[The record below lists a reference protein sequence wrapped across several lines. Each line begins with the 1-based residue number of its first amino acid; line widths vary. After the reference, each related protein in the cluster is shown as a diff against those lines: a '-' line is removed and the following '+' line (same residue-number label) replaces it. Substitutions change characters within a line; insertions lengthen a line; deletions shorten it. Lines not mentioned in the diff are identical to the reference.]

1 MRLRGHRSFSLPV
14 VLFTA
19 TYAGGLISAA
29 VIRVPADQPSI
40 QAAINAGAN
49 GDTVS
54 VAPGTY
60 SENINFMGKALTVIS
75 EQGAA
80 VTVIDGGAH
89 DSVAAFVSG
98 EGRGS
103 VLSGFT
109 LQNGLSSFNTPGF
122 GDGGGIWI
130 RNSSPTIQNNAIT
143 NNRACEG
150 VGIFVNSGSPLI
162 QGNTISNNLQS
173 GCSGGVGG
181 GGISL
186 LGGPAA
192 QILNNV
198 IERNVLTSADGG
210 GISMFSAG
218 SPTISGNIIRLNTVS
233 GISPC
238 AEGGGISMVNQSDA
252 LIVNNVITGNSAG
265 CGGGIYWGVPSGD
278 RGPYVVNNTLA
289 GNTAPQ
295 GSAIFAIGFQSQ
307 ALFINNIVV
316 SSAAS
321 TALYCDGTYSSVPP
335 VVTFNDV
342 FAPSGTAFGGV
353 CAGAQ
358 GSNGN
363 ISADPLFASQ
373 AAGDYHLLQG
383 SPAIDAGTANQ
394 APLTDFDG
402 TARPLDGNGD
412 GTAAFDMGAY
422 EFIPV
427 DRIPP
432 VTVANA
438 SPGPGPGNW
447 NNTNVTVSLN
457 ATDNST
463 GSGVKQIQYSLA
475 GAQTGGPF
483 VVSGSSASITI
494 TAAGATTLSYF
505 ATDNAG
511 NVETAK
517 SLTINIDRSAPFT
530 SASPSPLPSGGD
542 WNKTNVAVTLSAID
556 NPGGSGVKQ
565 IQYSLAGAQSG
576 GPFIVPGSSGTFTIS
591 SEGTTTV
598 SYYAS
603 DIAGNAES
611 AKILSVSLDKT
622 APVIS
627 GMPAPNCTLSP
638 AKHQMV
644 QVAVVTAT
652 DALSGV
658 ASLNVTAT
666 SNEPDSG
673 TGGGD
678 LPGDIVINGGVV
690 QLRAERSPGGKGRI
704 YTITAVATD
713 VAGNS
718 STATATCT
726 VPK

>member
-1 MRLRGHRSFSLPV
+1 MGLRGHRSVSIPLVFL
-14 VLFTA
+14 
-19 TYAGGLISAA
+19 AGACASGFMSAA
-29 VIRVPADQPSI
+29 VIRVPTDQPSI
-40 QAAINAGAN
+40 QAAISAAAN

-60 SENINFMGKALTVIS
+60 SENLNFMGKALTVIS

-80 VTVIDGGAH
+80 VTVIDGGAR
-89 DSVAAFVSG
+89 DSVAVFNSG

-109 LQNGLSSFNTPGF
+109 LQNGSSTFSTPGF

-130 RNSSPTIQNNAIT
+130 RNSSPTIQNNVIT

-150 VGIFVNSGSPLI
+150 IGIFVNSGSPLI
-162 QGNTISNNLQS
+162 QGNTINNNLQS

-181 GGISL
+181 GGIGL

-192 QILNNV
+192 QILGNV
-198 IERNVLTSADGG
+198 IEKNVLGSANGG
-210 GISMFSAG
+210 GISMFGAG
-218 SPTISGNIIRLNTVS
+218 SPTISGNIIRQNTVS
-233 GISPC
+233 GLSPC
-238 AEGGGISMVNQSDA
+238 AEGGGIWLVNQSDA
-252 LIVNNVITGNSAG
+252 LIVNNVISGNSAG
-265 CGGGIYWGVPSGD
+265 CGGGIYGSVPSGN

-307 ALFINNIVV
+307 AQFINNIVV
-316 SSAAS
+316 SSASS

-353 CAGAQ
+353 CAGAL

-363 ISADPLFASQ
+363 ISADPLFANQ

-383 SPAIDAGTANQ
+383 SPAIDAGTVNQ
-394 APLTDFDG
+394 APPTDFDG
-402 TARPLDGNGD
+402 TTRPLDGNGD
-412 GTAAFDMGAY
+412 GVAAFDIGAY
-422 EFIPV
+422 EFAPV
-427 DRIPP
+427 DRTPP
-432 VTVANA
+432 VTGAIA
-438 SPGPGPGNW
+438 SPAPGPGNW

-457 ATDNST
+457 ATDNPT
-463 GSGVKQIQYSLA
+463 GSGVKQIQYSLT
-475 GAQTGGPF
+475 GAQTGGPI
-483 VVSGSSASITI
+483 VVTGSSASITI
-494 TAAGATTLSYF
+494 TAAGSTTLSYF

-511 NVETAK
+511 NVEAAK
-517 SLTINIDRSAPFT
+517 SLTINIDRSAPAT
-530 SASPSPLPSGGD
+530 SASASPLPSGGD

-576 GPFIVPGSSGTFTIS
+576 GPFIVPGSSSSFTIS
-591 SEGTTTV
+591 AEGTTTV

-603 DIAGNAES
+603 DIAGNTES
-611 AKILSVSLDKT
+611 ARTLSVSLDKT
-622 APVIS
+622 APVIA

-638 AKHQMV
+638 AKHQLV
-644 QVAVVTAT
+644 QVAMVTAT

-658 ASLNVTAT
+658 ASLKVTAT

-678 LPGDIVINGGVV
+678 VAGDIVINGGVV
-690 QLRAERSPGGKGRI
+690 QLRAERSPSGKGRV
-704 YTITAVATD
+704 YTITAVAAD